1 MNDSR
6 EIDQLLREAQTISEA
21 YNIVAETTG
30 ERFNIFSILNV
41 ETDEVKTHSG
51 FIAELLDE
59 KGSHGQGTIFME
71 KFNECIPIEDFD
83 IENGYDVIVERY
95 AGKVTEDKDGR
106 IDIFIKNKRSDYI
119 LIENKI
125 YAQEQNKQLLRYQNS
140 FPNST
145 ILYLTLRGEESKQ
158 TSSDKVNYTPI
169 SYQTDIINWLEMCQ
183 KEAVAIPIL
192 RETIT
197 QYINLIK
204 KLTGQNLNK
213 KMSNEIIERILR
225 NEESMEAYRGLFN
238 SRKDLEERIR
248 RSFCQRL
255 PKIAEQHKLE
265 LEIKGKEEIVSGIG
279 RNLPAFKFHNEK
291 LKALNLKFIFR
302 FQEPKLRKPIIGL
315 QYIEKP
321 ANQLPQ
327 YDEIRERFDIE
338 FGNSD
343 KTSTNFLCYLDYQ
356 PNVGW
361 EALRTLK
368 RIHFGEFE
376 EDLNSKIKKV
386 LKIIKEATNPDL

>member
-95 AGKVTEDKDGR
+95 AGKVTEDKGGR

-291 LKALNLKFIFR
+291 LKVLNLKFIFR
-302 FQEPKLRKPIIGL
+302 FQHPKLRKPIIGL

-321 ANQLPQ
+321 TKALPQ
-327 YDEIRERFDIE
+327 YEEIKEKFDIK
-338 FGNSD
+338 FGSSI
-343 KTSTNFLCYLDYQ
+343 KTSKNFLCYLDYDAT
-356 PNVGW
+356 GW
-361 EALRTLK
+361 QTLRALK
-368 RIHFGEFE
+368 SIHFGEFE
-376 EDLNSKIKKV
+376 KDLNDKIQKM
-386 LKIIKEATNPDL
+386 LEIIDSVKSL